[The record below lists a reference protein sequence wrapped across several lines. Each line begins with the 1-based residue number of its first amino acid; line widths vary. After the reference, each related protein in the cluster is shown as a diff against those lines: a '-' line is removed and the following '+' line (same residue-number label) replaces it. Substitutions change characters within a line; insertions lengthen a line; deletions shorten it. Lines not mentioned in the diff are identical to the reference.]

1 MSISPIAADAAP
13 SGGITLGDSGLL
25 QRQALFRTRDLEQG
39 RAHKVG
45 ALGGEHS
52 VSYLSRERRLDFR
65 HRQAKIGHITVHS
78 LQYGAGVMIS
88 APLLPSFYL
97 LQFTLV
103 GECHIWQGT
112 HHTLL
117 PTGSVAVINPGPAF
131 KKAWLPGTRQL
142 LVRIDKRLVEREFHA
157 WTGVDDAGGIEFD
170 VPPIDDMAK
179 VGTLVR
185 YVRMVCDDL
194 SSDASDLSHPLV
206 ADRVMLGL
214 VSLLLASMP
223 HNKTRAIEAAGQTTA
238 PFFVR
243 RVELFI
249 EEHARDAIALADLTG
264 VAGVSTRALQTG
276 FRRFRNTTPMAYLR
290 SIRLELA
297 RAELAKAGRLGASVA
312 VVAHASGFAHLGRFA
327 RDYQARFGE
336 LPSET
341 LYRGS
346 IGRTR

>member
-1 MSISPIAADAAP
+1 MSISPIAVKAAP
-13 SGGITLGDSGLL
+13 SSGITLGESGLL
-25 QRQALFRTRDLEQG
+25 RRQALFRTCDLEQG
-39 RAHKVG
+39 RAHMCRV
-45 ALGGEHS
+45 LGGEHS
-52 VSYLSRERRLDFR
+52 VSYLSRERRLDFQ
-65 HRQAKIGHITVHS
+65 HRQAKIGGIAVNS

-88 APLLPSFYL
+88 DALLPNCYL

-103 GECHIWQGT
+103 GECHFWQGT
-112 HHTLL
+112 HDNLL
-117 PTGSVAVINPGPAF
+117 PAGSAAMVNPGLAF

-142 LVRIDKRLVEREFHA
+142 LVRIDKELVAREFHA
-157 WTGVDDAGGIEFD
+157 WTGGDDAGGIEFN
-170 VPPIDDMAK
+170 VRPIDDMAK

-194 SSDASDLSHPLV
+194 SCDASYLSHPLV
-206 ADRVMLGL
+206 ADRVMSGL
-214 VSLLLASMP
+214 VSLLLASVP

-243 RVELFI
+243 RVEQFI
-249 EEHARDAIALADLTG
+249 EEHAREAIALADLTG

-297 RAELAKAGRLGASVA
+297 RAGLAKAGRQGASVA
-312 VVAHASGFAHLGRFA
+312 AVANTHGFGHLGRFA
-327 RDYQARFGE
+327 RAYQAQFGE

-341 LYRGS
+341 LYRGTV
-346 IGRTR
+346 GKVC

>member
-1 MSISPIAADAAP
+1 MSIVPIAADAVP

-25 QRQALFRTRDLEQG
+25 QRQVLFRTRDLEQG
-39 RAHKVG
+39 RAHMSRV
-45 ALGGEHS
+45 LGGEFGL
-52 VSYLSRERRLDFR
+52 SYLSRERGLDFQ
-65 HRQAKIGHITVHS
+65 HRQAKIGGVAVNS
-78 LQYGAGVMIS
+78 LHYGAGVMIS
-88 APLLPSFYL
+88 DALLPNCYL

-103 GECHIWQGT
+103 GECHVWQGA
-112 HHTLL
+112 HHSLV
-117 PTGSVAVINPGPAF
+117 PAGSVAIINPGRAF

-142 LVRIDKRLVEREFHA
+142 LVRIEKQLVAREFHA
-157 WTGVDDAGGIEFD
+157 WTSRDDAGGIAFD
-170 VPPIDDMAK
+170 VSPIDDMAK

-194 SSDASDLSHPLV
+194 RSDASDLSHPLV
-206 ADRVMLGL
+206 ADRVMSGL
-214 VSLLLASMP
+214 VSLVLASVP
-223 HNKTRAIEAAGQTTA
+223 HNKTRAIEAAGHTTA

-243 RVELFI
+243 RVEQFI

-290 SIRLELA
+290 SIRMELA
-297 RAELAKAGRLGASVA
+297 RAELAQAGRLGSSVA
-312 VVAHASGFAHLGRFA
+312 AVALASGFAHFGRFA

-341 LYRGS
+341 LCRGS